1 MVSVVKFVVKF
12 AVVLVLVLVLLLVV
26 DERLDA
32 RAGLGRLDLDLLER
46 LRQVLRSP
54 RTREVAAVR
63 EAEVLRSVE
72 VVAHRRLLAAL
83 ERTHGG
89 AGDGDAPGE
98 GRYGHGVHAVVGVGR
113 RRGGLGSEGLLLRL
127 SPRQYDLWVKR
138 LLLLLLLW
146 WSLGTNGGAAAP
158 RPLLAAPKGRCR
170 CDGAVAKGSIA
181 RESAP
186 RSGVVA
192 RAQSSSS
199 SFLLVPVRGS
209 LGVGTRARPRAR
221 TPRAAPTSIA
231 RGVRTAPR
239 SRRSAGRPR
248 RDARLGTP
256 EPSPKPRGGRLVFH
270 HSSLPRR
277 KFKPARGRRRGCYK
291 RLRRLPSAHTYDR

>member
-1 MVSVVKFVVKF
+1 MCIRDR
-12 AVVLVLVLVLLLVV
+12 LLLLLLLMVV
-26 DERLDA
+26 DERVDA

-138 LLLLLLLW
+138 LLLLLLL
-146 WSLGTNGGAAAP
+146 
-158 RPLLAAPKGRCR
+158 LLVVPGDERRRRRAE
-170 CDGAVAKGSIA
+170 AVA
-181 RESAP
+181 
-186 RSGVVA
+186 
-192 RAQSSSS
+192 
-199 SFLLVPVRGS
+199 RGAE
-209 LGVGTRARPRAR
+209 G
-221 TPRAAPTSIA
+221 
-231 RGVRTAPR
+231 
-239 SRRSAGRPR
+239 
-248 RDARLGTP
+248 
-256 EPSPKPRGGRLVFH
+256 
-270 HSSLPRR
+270 
-277 KFKPARGRRRGCYK
+277 
-291 RLRRLPSAHTYDR
+291 

>member
-12 AVVLVLVLVLLLVV
+12 VLVLVLLLVLLMVV
-26 DERLDA
+26 DERVDA

-98 GRYGHGVHAVVGVGR
+98 GRYGHGVHTVVGVGR

-138 LLLLLLLW
+138 LLLLLLVVVP
-146 WSLGTNGGAAAP
+146 GDERRRRRAE
-158 RPLLAAPKGRCR
+158 
-170 CDGAVAKGSIA
+170 AVA
-181 RESAP
+181 
-186 RSGVVA
+186 
-192 RAQSSSS
+192 
-199 SFLLVPVRGS
+199 RGAE
-209 LGVGTRARPRAR
+209 G
-221 TPRAAPTSIA
+221 
-231 RGVRTAPR
+231 
-239 SRRSAGRPR
+239 
-248 RDARLGTP
+248 
-256 EPSPKPRGGRLVFH
+256 
-270 HSSLPRR
+270 
-277 KFKPARGRRRGCYK
+277 
-291 RLRRLPSAHTYDR
+291 